1 MEPAKIIARF
11 RDGDMAKGYSRNF
24 FPNKPSFHISEDG
37 SMASSDAEEL
47 FVEDLKAVF
56 FVKEFKGD
64 PEYNE
69 RKVYEEGERSQGRKV
84 EIQFE
89 DGEKMQGS
97 VLGYNANQQ
106 GFFLFPVDR
115 NSNNDRAF
123 IVNDAVKEFKYL

>member
-56 FVKEFKGD
+56 FVKAFEGN
-64 PEYNE
+64 PEYEE
-69 RKVYEEGERSQGRKV
+69 RKTYNEGEKSQGRKV
-84 EIQFE
+84 EVTFV

-106 GFFLFPVDR
+106 GFFLFPVDPR
-115 NSNNDRAF
+115 SNNDRTF
-123 IVNDAVKEFKYL
+123 IINDAVKEFRYL